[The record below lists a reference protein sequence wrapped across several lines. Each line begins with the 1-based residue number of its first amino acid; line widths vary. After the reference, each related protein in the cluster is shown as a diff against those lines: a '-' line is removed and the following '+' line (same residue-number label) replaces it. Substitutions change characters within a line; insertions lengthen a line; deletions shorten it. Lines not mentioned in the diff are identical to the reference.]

1 MKLRRVNI
9 DGIVHVQAHGR
20 NGWISLDRIQGLPIL
35 LSLRDNDDRVP
46 DVLEV
51 LKLNSK
57 QLAQIQLKL
66 DELKPID
73 DETANPVLPF
83 APASFRDFMLYEKHV
98 IDASR
103 GYTKQFMPG
112 AFPITQLVEKLTGKP
127 FKKFRPHPLWYQQ
140 PIYYLSNHL
149 NFGVSGDDIAWP
161 SYTKALDYE
170 LELGAV
176 ITKPLFNATA
186 DEAIAA
192 IGGFVV
198 LNDVSARDVQK
209 TEMDSGF
216 GPQKAKHF
224 FSTISPVVA
233 TADDILPYI
242 DDLDA
247 SVSIN
252 GAEVAQCHSGGMK
265 FSLGEAIA
273 FASKDEQ
280 LHPGE
285 FFGSGTLPG
294 GGGMEN
300 GHWLKPGDKV
310 TLKIDRI
317 GEVTNIISGKAYS

>member
-9 DGIVHVQAHGR
+9 EGSEQVQAKGLD
-20 NGWISLDRIQGLPIL
+20 GWISLNRIKGFPELSRRKHGDKQVLDL
-35 LSLRDNDDRVP
+35 LK
-46 DVLEV
+46 V
-51 LKLNSK
+51 LKLDSK
-57 QLAQIQLKL
+57 RLVQLQTKL
-66 DELKPID
+66 DKLKPIK
-73 DETANPVLPF
+73 DEVAKPVLPF
-83 APASFRDFMLYEKHV
+83 SPASFRDFMLYEKHV

-103 GYTKQFMPG
+103 GYTKRFMPG
-112 AFPITQLVEKLTGKP
+112 AFPITQFVEKLTGKP

-149 NFGVSGDDIAWP
+149 NFGVSEDDIAWP

-186 DEAIAA
+186 DEALAA

-198 LNDVSARDVQK
+198 LNDVSARDIQK

-224 FSTISPVVA
+224 FSTISTVVA

-265 FSLGEAIA
+265 FSFGEAIA

-280 LHPGE
+280 LHAGE

-300 GHWLKPGDKV
+300 GHWLKPGDKI

-317 GEVTNIISGKAYS
+317 GEVTNMIRGKA